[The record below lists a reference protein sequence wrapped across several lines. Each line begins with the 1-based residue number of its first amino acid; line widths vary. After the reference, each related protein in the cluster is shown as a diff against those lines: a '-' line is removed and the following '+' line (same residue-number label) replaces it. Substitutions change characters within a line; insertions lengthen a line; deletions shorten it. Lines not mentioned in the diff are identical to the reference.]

1 MMGRPTIVAG
11 VAIAIVLTVAV
22 GMLVVRFVR
31 RPPHR
36 FPYDLKALTTAD
48 YAALTADPGWEKST
62 TTVAPGISLNGLR
75 RPPKS
80 PSAPWILFYPGNDAT
95 QLATA
100 QRFIDRVIG
109 DNDWGAAV
117 YAYRGFDSSAGR
129 PGLSAYRK
137 DASAILDSL
146 IAREHLTNQR
156 VHIVAFSLGTWL
168 GSAAADD
175 AARAKRPVAS
185 VSLLATVDRL
195 EMVNKGFGAGYR
207 LGDVYDTRSFV
218 DALPAPV
225 LVVMG
230 GKDEALGVQ
239 QGQNVAKRLGNRAQY
254 VELPDAGHVNL
265 MDQPETA
272 NAVRSMIASHST
284 AAPR

>member
-1 MMGRPTIVAG
+1 MMGRTAMITGAT
-11 VAIAIVLTVAV
+11 IAIVLAIGV
-22 GMLVVRFVR
+22 GLLAVRFAR
-31 RPPHR
+31 RPAER
-36 FPYDLKALTTAD
+36 FPYDLQALSPAD
-48 YAALTADPGWEKST
+48 YAALAARPGWEKST
-62 TTVAPGISLNGLR
+62 TTVAPGIALNGLR

-80 PSAPWILFYPGNDAT
+80 PAAPWILFYPGNDAT

-117 YAYRGFDSSAGR
+117 YAYRGFDSSPGR
-129 PGLSAYRK
+129 PNLAAYRD
-137 DASAILDSL
+137 DATAILDTL
-146 IAREHLTNQR
+146 IAREHLTDQR

-168 GSAAADD
+168 GAAAGAR
-175 AARAKRPVAS
+175 AARAGRPVAS

-207 LGDVYDTRSFV
+207 LGDLYETASFV

-239 QGQNVAKRLGNRAQY
+239 QGRNVAKRLGDRARY
-254 VELPDAGHVNL
+254 VELPEAGHANL
-265 MDQPETA
+265 MDEPDTA
-272 NAVRSMIASHST
+272 DAVRAMIASHSA